1 MLDIVLLV
9 GCAMLACAGIVLRR
23 VGRPSEASEGPMQIV
38 ESDAPEY
45 RVSSLRQSLQ
55 TLNWRVEPLLLLGIL
70 IGSSLCVVLVFL
82 EFFPES
88 FHLAAAAGLAALVMT
103 YFLINDASR
112 IIRYKFEEKLVD
124 ALDLI
129 QAAVAGGVSP
139 QRALLVAANASKGA
153 VARELREV
161 ASRLDYGLPID
172 RAVERMQYRYN
183 SDGVRLFKQALLAK
197 WQSGTGFAPLLQSLS
212 TLLRERTKLRIQ
224 IAAQLSGSRYA
235 AIFTGALPYLLV
247 PLFLWKQ
254 PEWFEPLKTSE
265 NGPMYLFTAVVCQVL
280 GYLWLRRLLR
290 VEL

>member
-1 MLDIVLLV
+1 MLDIALLA
-9 GCAMLACAGIVLRR
+9 GCAILVCAGILLLR
-23 VGRPSEASEGPMQIV
+23 GGQQKEASEAPLQIV
-38 ESDAPEY
+38 ESEVPEY

>member
-1 MLDIVLLV
+1 MLDIALLA
-9 GCAMLACAGIVLRR
+9 GCAILVCAGILLLR
-23 VGRPSEASEGPMQIV
+23 GGQQKEASEAPLQIV
-38 ESDAPEY
+38 ESEVPEY

-70 IGSSLCVVLVFL
+70 GGSSLCVVLVFL

-88 FHLAAAAGLAALVMT
+88 YHLASLAGLAALVMT
-103 YFLINDASR
+103 YFLINDVSR
-112 IIRYKFEEKLVD
+112 MIRHKFEEKLVD

-129 QAAVAGGVSP
+129 HAAVAGGVSP

-153 VARELREV
+153 IARELREV

-254 PEWFEPLKTSE
+254 PEWFEPLKASE
-265 NGPMYLFTAVVCQVL
+265 HGPMYLLAAVVSQVL